1 MEKKTMTL
9 KELKQRK
16 MLFVLPII
24 TLPFLTMLFWILGG
38 GKGNAASNMEEEKR
52 GFNIALPNPKFKE
65 DSALDK
71 MSYYDKATID
81 SLKLQEQIKKDPNYS
96 MAGLSKDSA
105 LDSNESDIDPAMF
118 RKGKT
123 ALNTSSFR
131 GENEQKM
138 YQKLEALQKAI
149 AEPPK
154 SISSDQ
160 DMREFEYRNSSNTA
174 SDEMK
179 NLEQMMSAMNAPSEP
194 DPELKQLGGMLE
206 NILDIQHPE
215 RVQERLRQTSK
226 SQKGKVFAV
235 NKKLKEEPIGSL
247 QGSAVNHLGNTS
259 NANSFYS
266 LDEMDINN
274 EVQNALEAV
283 IHETQSIVNGSIV
296 KLRLTSDIFINGT
309 FIPRNS
315 FVFGTASLKGERL
328 EIKINT
334 IKFKNSIFPVEL
346 SVYDMDGI
354 DGIYIPG
361 AINRDVAKASADRSM
376 QSIGVEGLNDSWGA
390 QAATMGVE
398 AAKSLLS
405 KKVKLIKVVVKA
417 GYQVL
422 LYDEKEKNAK

>member
-1 MEKKTMTL
+1 MEKKTMTM

-16 MLFVLPII
+16 MLFVLPIL
-24 TLPFLTMLFWILGG
+24 TLPFLTMLFWTFGG
-38 GKGNAASNMEEEKR
+38 GKSTVANNTGENKT

-71 MSYYDKATID
+71 MSYYDKAAID
-81 SLKLQEQIKKDPNYS
+81 SLKLLEQIKKDPNYS
-96 MAGLSKDSA
+96 STSFSNDSLSVPDE
-105 LDSNESDIDPAMF
+105 LQIDPTFF

-131 GENEQKM
+131 GETEQKM

-154 SISSDQ
+154 SVDADQ
-160 DMREFEYRNSSNTA
+160 DMREFEYKSSSNIA
-174 SDEMK
+174 SEEMK
-179 NLEQMMSAMNAPSEP
+179 SLEQMISAMNMPSEP
-194 DPELKQLGGMLE
+194 DPELQQLGGMLE

-235 NKKLKEEPIGSL
+235 NKKMSEEHITSL
-247 QGSAVNHLGNTS
+247 QGAANNQPSEEK
-259 NANSFYS
+259 ANSFYS
-266 LDEMDINN
+266 LDETYVND

-296 KLRLTSDIFINGT
+296 KMRLTSDVFINGT
-309 FIPRNS
+309 LIPRNS

-328 EIKINT
+328 ELKIST
-334 IKFKNSIFPVEL
+334 IKFRNSIFPVEL

-354 DGIYIPG
+354 NGIYIPG

-376 QSIGVEGLNDSWGA
+376 QSIGIEGLNDSWGA

-398 AAKSLLS
+398 AAKTLLS

>member
-1 MEKKTMTL
+1 MEKKTITI

-16 MLFVLPII
+16 MLLVLPII
-24 TLPFLTMLFWILGG
+24 TLPFLTMLFWTLGG
-38 GKGNAASNMEEEKR
+38 GKGSTAQNLTGDKS
-52 GFNIALPNPKFKE
+52 GVNIALPNPKFKE
-65 DSALDK
+65 DSSLDK
-71 MSYYDKATID
+71 MSYYDQAAID
-81 SLKLQEQIKKDPNYS
+81 SLKLLEQIKKDPNYS
-96 MAGLSKDSA
+96 TTEFSHDSLLLPGELE
-105 LDSNESDIDPAMF
+105 LDPTIF

-123 ALNTSSFR
+123 ALNTSSLR
-131 GENEQKM
+131 SETEQKM
-138 YQKLEALQKAI
+138 YLKLEALQKAI
-149 AEPPK
+149 AEPAKP
-154 SISSDQ
+154 IDNDQ
-160 DMREFEYRNSSNTA
+160 DMREFDYRNSSDTG
-174 SDEMK
+174 SEEMK
-179 NLEQMMSAMNAPSEP
+179 SLEQMMSVMNAPSEP

-215 RVQERLRQTSK
+215 RVQERIRQTSK
-226 SQKGKVFAV
+226 SQKGRVFAV
-235 NKKLKEEPIGSL
+235 SKHLKEELISSLKEKDINQPIM
-247 QGSAVNHLGNTS
+247 

-266 LDEMDINN
+266 LDETNVFN
-274 EVQNALEAV
+274 EIQNALEAV
-283 IHETQSIVNGSIV
+283 IHETQSIVNGSVV
-296 KLRLTSDIFINGT
+296 KLRLTNDVFINGT

-328 EIKINT
+328 DIKISS
-334 IKFKNSIFPVEL
+334 IKFNSSIFPVEL

-376 QSIGVEGLNDSWGA
+376 QGIGIEGLNDSWGA